1 MLSIDEISARLK
13 TSDISKVAREANLA
27 YNTLKALRAGQR
39 GAHGKTIEKLT
50 EYFSGANGTGASN
63 TSTPSTGTLK
73 AE

>member
-1 MLSIDEISARLK
+1 LLSIEEISARLK
-13 TSDISKVAREANLA
+13 TSDISKVAREAKLA

-50 EYFSGANGTGASN
+50 EYFSGGSN
-63 TSTPSTGTLK
+63 TGTTTPSTSTVK

>member
-1 MLSIDEISARLK
+1 MLSIEEISSRLQK
-13 TSDISKVAREANLA
+13 SDISKVAREAKLA

-50 EYFSGANGTGASN
+50 EYFT
-63 TSTPSTGTLK
+63 K